1 MSIYVLCSIFG
12 FLISPIFLQG
22 QELNLKSQTLLQ
34 LIKEQKNTVDIES
47 YFSNITTDQLV
58 QELKTDDEK
67 LAFWINI
74 YNAYI
79 QILLI
84 ENPELYEDKN
94 AFFTEP
100 RVSFAGKILSFD
112 EIEHG
117 IIRHSQFKFGL
128 GYITNPFASDW
139 EKSLRVEK
147 RDGRI
152 HFALNCGAKSCPY
165 IAIYKPKEV
174 RSQLQKS
181 TCKYL
186 STVSEMKEEEDT
198 VVTSPLFKW
207 FRGDFGKSED
217 IRDLLQSCEILEQED
232 QKTKMIVGPYDWT
245 LELGNFID
253 L

>member
-1 MSIYVLCSIFG
+1 MKTYVLCSIFG
-12 FLISPIFLQG
+12 FLMSTISLQG

-34 LIKEQKNTVDIES
+34 LIKEDRNTDALET
-47 YFSNITTDQLV
+47 YFSDITTDQLI
-58 QELKTDDEK
+58 QGLKTDDEK

-100 RVSFAGKILSFD
+100 RVSFAGKIVSFD
-112 EIEHG
+112 DIEHG

-139 EKSLRVEK
+139 EKSLRVDK
-147 RDGRI
+147 RDGRV

-165 IAIYKPKEV
+165 IAIYKASKV
-174 RSQLQKS
+174 REQLQKS
-181 TCKYL
+181 TCNYL
-186 STVSEMKEEEDT
+186 STVSEMKKEEDT

-217 IRDLLQSCEILEQED
+217 IRAMLQGCGILDKED

-245 LELGNFID
+245 LELGNFIEF
-253 L
+253 